1 MQDLLSAWKSDAKLP
16 LVQQNE
22 DSKVTGLA
30 DQIPGF
36 ENMKSLKE
44 IFKAAKSL
52 RAMSTRK
59 ERQALK
65 DAAADAAR
73 LAAADFDLARKEQ
86 EAAKVLKDAMVID
99 QFRAFIRESCNY
111 L

>member
-1 MQDLLSAWKSDAKLP
+1 MSAWKSDATLP

-22 DSKVTGLA
+22 EGKVSALA

-36 ENMKSLKE
+36 ENTKSLKE

-52 RAMSTRK
+52 TGMSTRK
-59 ERQALK
+59 ERQAVK

-73 LAAADFDLARKEQ
+73 LAAADADLAQKEQ
-86 EAAKVLKDAMVID
+86 ETAKVLNDAVVVNH
-99 QFRAFIRESCNY
+99 FRVFVLESCNY

>member
-1 MQDLLSAWKSDAKLP
+1 MSAWKSDATLP

-22 DSKVTGLA
+22 EGKVSGLA

-52 RAMSTRK
+52 TGMSTRK
-59 ERQALK
+59 ERQAVK

-73 LAAADFDLARKEQ
+73 LAAADADLARKEQ
-86 EAAKVLKDAMVID
+86 EAAKVLNDAMVINHL
-99 QFRAFIRESCNY
+99 RVFILESCNY
-111 L
+111 V